1 MLIVGSWRNGS
12 APAWHAGGCGF
23 KMGGWT
29 AMRHENPAES
39 TFFLCVAVG
48 CKSAKKEEK
57 EKVLFYSTLTSL
69 PCRSFT
75 FFSSILNVP
84 FSYVAF
90 ALLGMISPGSCM
102 AL

>member
-39 TFFLCVAVG
+39 TFVIIGAVVA
-48 CKSAKKEEK
+48 A
-57 EKVLFYSTLTSL
+57 LSTLHAAIVL
-69 PCRSFT
+69 C
-75 FFSSILNVP
+75 
-84 FSYVAF
+84 
-90 ALLGMISPGSCM
+90 
-102 AL
+102 